1 MSLKTFLALSGF
13 SLSLISCQVSIPENF
28 QLSDGRSYSSGAND
42 GGGGGNFNDDGDGG
56 SPTPNPTAPPE
67 VREPQV
73 VEFIIQP
80 GTGSGPWNSSNNYLE
95 VKVGDT
101 IRIRNMDSTIHQLHM
116 PGNSTCPHG
125 SGAIPTGGF
134 YDCKTTKPFETNR
147 NNPQSYDHVVNS
159 SVAPFFF
166 RVTL

>member
-1 MSLKTFLALSGF
+1 MRLTRLFALSGI
-13 SLSLISCQVSIPENF
+13 SLLLISCQVSIPSNF
-28 QLSDGRSYSSGAND
+28 QLSGGANPPIVDND
-42 GGGGGNFNDDGDGG
+42 GGGGGNNNDGDD
-56 SPTPNPTAPPE
+56 SPLPSATPPPE
-67 VREPQV
+67 VRQPQV

-80 GTGSGPWNSSNNYLE
+80 GTGAGAWNSSNQYLE

-101 IRIRNMDSTIHQLHM
+101 IRIRNMDSTIHELHM

-134 YDCKTTKPFETNR
+134 YDCKTTKTFETNR
-147 NNPQSYDHVVNS
+147 NNPQSYDHIVNS

-166 RVTL
+166 RVTQ